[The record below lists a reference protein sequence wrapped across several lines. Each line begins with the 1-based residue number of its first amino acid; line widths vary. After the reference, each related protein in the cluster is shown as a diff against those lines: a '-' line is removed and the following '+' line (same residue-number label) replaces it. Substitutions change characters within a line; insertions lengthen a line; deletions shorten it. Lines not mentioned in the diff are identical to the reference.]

1 MKKLFCLVT
10 ALVFVFAFVSCSAG
24 VSIPYRTIQL
34 ANRYSEIFSETSG
47 IAAFRETLDY
57 GDYSYSVY
65 YEKVYNGKLLTYN
78 IAETAPDYALYAR
91 NGRIFIEKNGKK
103 YALLQISGTYS
114 DFVGKYAEY
123 DHPLDAGSHYQVRS
137 EKRTDGGYDVTYK
150 AQITPQTEGELADY
164 EVKLG
169 AYIFSRHIIDGNNL
183 CESVEYFTG
192 KSEGERFLLKRTF
205 EYYTEPQNIF
215 GDVPESDVKVK
226 IIYSGT
232 RSAEFSVPAGYF
244 IGFDMPDVSYDFFRD
259 ADFTEAFDAEDVSI
273 TENITLYVRARGKNG

>member
-137 EKRTDGGYDVTYK
+137 EKTLTLLERLNGFFR
-150 AQITPQTEGELADY
+150 ICCEL
-164 EVKLG
+164 
-169 AYIFSRHIIDGNNL
+169 
-183 CESVEYFTG
+183 ESDFASMALLAAIQSKD
-192 KSEGERFLLKRTF
+192 KSETKKRAGKLLVHPMFKKWKDLHGTAL
-205 EYYTEPQNIF
+205 TKNLDLSKIF
-215 GDVPESDVKVK
+215 
-226 IIYSGT
+226 
-232 RSAEFSVPAGYF
+232 
-244 IGFDMPDVSYDFFRD
+244 
-259 ADFTEAFDAEDVSI
+259 
-273 TENITLYVRARGKNG
+273 